1 MGSMNEIANQNYPDE
16 DVQRQKQWES
26 EFPYHWDADELTSR
40 RDLLQFAVYAS
51 GTLFLGTAFL
61 ALLRRFL
68 PARKTAPLE
77 IASIAEVP
85 HDKAVYFHYPGPEDQ
100 AMLLRLDTGRFVAY
114 SQTCTHLSCSVY
126 YEKDKNRLFCPCHEG
141 VFDTRTGEP
150 IAGPPVR
157 PLSRIT
163 LQTNGDK
170 LYAIGVEP

>member
-1 MGSMNEIANQNYPDE
+1 VGSMNEIANPNYSGE
-16 DVQRQKQWES
+16 DVSEQKQWQS

-51 GTLFLGTAFL
+51 GTLFLGTALL
-61 ALLRRFL
+61 AMLRRFL
-68 PARKTAPLE
+68 PVRETAAKE
-77 IASIAEVP
+77 IARIAEIP
-85 HDKAVYFHYPGPEDQ
+85 HDEAVYFHYPGPEDQ
-100 AMLLRLDTGRFVAY
+100 AMLLRLESGRFVAY

-126 YEKDKNRLFCPCHEG
+126 FQKEQNRLFCPCHEG
-141 VFDTRTGEP
+141 VFDTRTGQP

-163 LQTNGDK
+163 LQANGDK